1 MVEGEL
7 HDSRPSRDE
16 RFARLVDA
24 RVAVEAGRVQQVRG
38 ADRLDWQPQHADAAA
53 GEFGGGGSHRRQPAT
68 RDAETARLPAR
79 AGGNPGAV
87 GWADPKQGVGHDRR
101 REAEAEAEEEDRD
114 PWRDSPYQSP
124 SNSFN
129 AGRRMRAMHHD
140 ARMHAPTAMTSS
152 QVSACAS
159 PTPPASL
166 TVSFAQNNGNKY

>member
-1 MVEGEL
+1 MVVFNVSAIAKKPVGE
-7 HDSRPSRDE
+7 SRFPTDLWAGLGFSKSMPDHAIREQLRTNNVRYDGPSMPTTFE
-16 RFARLVDA
+16 N
-24 RVAVEAGRVQQVRG
+24 G
-38 ADRLDWQPQHADAAA
+38 
-53 GEFGGGGSHRRQPAT
+53 
-68 RDAETARLPAR
+68 
-79 AGGNPGAV
+79 
-87 GWADPKQGVGHDRR
+87 
-101 REAEAEAEEEDRD
+101 EAEAEAEEEDRD

-166 TVSFAQNNGNKY
+166 TVSFAQNNGKKYIF